1 MAELLARGY
10 ITIAAVS
17 DGYSLSLTAAS
28 VSIPANHDGSNPDLE
43 YAETTVTLQKGNDA
57 VAFDVVNVI
66 PSSDG
71 IRYTYKNAGECAWR
85 VAIIGLDSSI
95 SSGYLDIQVRTKDGK
110 FESSIKFS
118 FSVVKNT
125 VGVDWIEEWDGT
137 HNQIGENYV
146 VTPKLFAGHK
156 SNDGKITGVYL
167 GKLKGFIGEVFPFT
181 LADAEE
187 GIYGYRDNKIV
198 FYINN
203 YGAKIG
209 GWDITPGSIQCE
221 DGTLTIKSEGTIS
234 SQSDDKTHWSLN
246 KDGSASFANG
256 KVLMNAD
263 GSASFEG
270 KITAASGSIAG
281 WAINN
286 DSLFKGGLS
295 LNTKNRFFA
304 IANTVEDLTS
314 GSLQLDKVKTV
325 GGVAMF
331 YTSDA
336 DYGFIAYKGDK
347 LMFSVGTNNNIA
359 GWTFDENSIYIGEKN
374 NNVDQYT
381 SDADSLTIGTNGM
394 RGKSWYINTNGS
406 ASFSSGYAKF
416 KEKSGSIG
424 SWNFDSDS
432 FYTGTKNNVS
442 GQFTNNTSSITLGP
456 KGLRGYKWRLDTDG
470 AGALAGGNIKWD
482 AAGNV
487 TFGASVVLN
496 WSTGINEAK
505 DAAKTA
511 NDNAGAAQTSANNAQ
526 ASANNAMIAA
536 KNAQSTANSA
546 TSSASTANKNAI
558 TAQDKANYNAKYSE
572 MLSMETFGQMLYRD
586 PEFTDAVSETDSTKY
601 NYNGTRL
608 YLEWNQK
615 NSSGTVTDTNV
626 TRSMYTDST
635 APNSTH
641 KVMRFV
647 DSKWYSPDDH
657 RLCGFFFANQTR
669 ANAKFMVRIVAKI
682 PTGWQINNYHNA
694 YGNGGTTEW
703 LTSQKGT
710 GQYETYICVV
720 KCGSSGTFST
730 INHFALTAV
739 NPTVSKNNDTDR
751 AIRVHN
757 VDSKGNTLNTY
768 VTYANVNWY
777 VAYCTVFDGTS
788 SDKSTTKIDKNG
800 IYTGTLSADQIIT
813 GTLAAGLLAAGC
825 ITSEKLAANSVTA
838 GKIKAGCIT
847 SDLLNADS
855 IKSNIINTSYI
866 NGLTLTFDK
875 GTIGGWSIGSNSIS
889 KNSVTLGSDGT
900 ISNGSYWSLKKDGS
914 GTLAKGNISWTNEG
928 TLSVVGKIN
937 ATSGNIGKWYILDG
951 VITSDSTGSATNYV
965 KLDSTNRKI
974 TLQTSGSSY
983 NDGNYDY
990 VLNSDFGAILT
1001 LDGNNGIIKACAK
1014 NSPNY
1019 STATSYLSSNGVFSN
1034 IAGINGM
1041 PASSGYT
1048 QRGAIVGLG
1057 FANVNKNTW
1066 QINEDE
1072 TVVAGVYGRAIN
1084 SGTAAAYGG
1093 FFYQL
1098 KACGLTTSV
1107 YYFTDSNDGKQLS
1120 LDKTTVI
1127 GLINSK
1133 KTNTIYLP
1141 KNAHEGQEV
1150 EIIQMGAGV
1159 TRIDTNDGTH
1169 IYDDTSENEY
1179 YDCPEGWVTIC
1190 KRVRYAINNVTYDIW
1205 AVHQY
1210 KFK

>member
-66 PSSDG
+66 PSADG
-71 IRYTYKNAGECAWR
+71 IQYTYKNAGECAWK
-85 VAIIGLDSSI
+85 VAIIGLSSSI

-110 FESSIKFS
+110 YESSVKFS

-156 SNDGKITGVYL
+156 SSDGKITGVYL

-221 DGTLTIKSEGTIS
+221 DGTLTIKSEGAIS
-234 SQSDDKTHWSLN
+234 SQSDGKTHWSLN

-256 KVLMNAD
+256 KVAMDAAGN
-263 GSASFEG
+263 ASFEG

-281 WAINN
+281 WSIDKN
-286 DSLFKGGLS
+286 SLFKGGLS
-295 LNTKNRFFA
+295 LNVEKKFFA
-304 IANTVEDLTS
+304 IAHTVDDLTS
-314 GSLQLDKVKTV
+314 GSLQLDKVKSV

-347 LMFSVGTNNNIA
+347 LMFSVGTKNNIA
-359 GWTFDENSIYIGEKN
+359 GWNFDENSIYIGTKN

-381 SDADSLTIGTNGM
+381 NDTNSLTIGTNGM
-394 RGKSWYINTNGS
+394 RGKSWFINMNGS
-406 ASFSSGYAKF
+406 VSFSSGYATF
-416 KEKSGSIG
+416 KEKGGAIG
-424 SWNFDSDS
+424 KWNFDSEV
-432 FYTGTKNNVS
+432 FYIGTKNDVS
-442 GQFTNNTSSITLGP
+442 DQFTSNSSSITLGP
-456 KGLRGYKWRLDTDG
+456 KGLRGYKWRLEGNG
-470 AGALAGGNIKWD
+470 AGAFCGGFVSFNSDGSGSLANGNISWD
-482 AAGNV
+482 KSGNV
-487 TFGASVVLN
+487 SFSDAVKLT
-496 WSTGINEAK
+496 WQTGINNVSKQYK
-505 DAAKTA
+505 DLMGTYLTHIGYDGIYTGTLAADKIAAGTISACTIQNAAKSPTWKLNSDGSGSLA
-511 NDNAGAAQTSANNAQ
+511 NGSISWDKSGSITFTNAVVLAWSKPYIDDANTSAT
-526 ASANNAMIAA
+526 AA
-536 KNAQSTANSA
+536 KNAA
-546 TSSASTANKNAI
+546 SSASSSASSASSSASSASSAASSASSAASSSAASKKAAEEAAAKAAAVGADVDKKYANLI
-558 TAQDKANYNAKYSE
+558 
-572 MLSMETFGQMLYRD
+572 G
-586 PEFTDAVSETDSTKY
+586 
-601 NYNGTRL
+601 
-608 YLEWNQK
+608 
-615 NSSGTVTDTNV
+615 
-626 TRSMYTDST
+626 
-635 APNSTH
+635 
-641 KVMRFV
+641 
-647 DSKWYSPDDH
+647 SK
-657 RLCGFFFANQTR
+657 F
-669 ANAKFMVRIVAKI
+669 
-682 PTGWQINNYHNA
+682 
-694 YGNGGTTEW
+694 
-703 LTSQKGT
+703 
-710 GQYETYICVV
+710 TYID
-720 KCGSSGTFST
+720 
-730 INHFALTAV
+730 A
-739 NPTVSKNNDTDR
+739 
-751 AIRVHN
+751 
-757 VDSKGNTLNTY
+757 
-768 VTYANVNWY
+768 
-777 VAYCTVFDGTS
+777 
-788 SDKSTTKIDKNG
+788 NG
-800 IYTGTLSADQIIT
+800 IYTGTLVADQVS
-813 GTLAAGLLAAGC
+813 GLAC
-825 ITSEKLAANSVTA
+825 
-838 GKIKAGCIT
+838 
-847 SDLLNADS
+847 
-855 IKSNIINTSYI
+855 
-866 NGLTLTFDK
+866 TFVK
-875 GTIGGWSIGSNSIS
+875 GSIGGWNIGNNSIS

-900 ISNGSYWSLKKDGS
+900 ISNGSYWSLKNDGS
-914 GTLAKGNISWTNEG
+914 GSLAKGNISWTNNG
-928 TLSVVGKIN
+928 TLSVQGNIN
-937 ATSGNIGKWYILDG
+937 ATSGSIGKWYILNG
-951 VITSDSTGSATNYV
+951 VITSDNTGAATNFV
-965 KLDSTNRKI
+965 KLDSANRKI
-974 TLQTSGSSY
+974 TIQTTGSSY
-983 NDGNYDY
+983 NDGSYDY
-990 VLNSDFGAILT
+990 MLNSGFGAVLT
-1001 LDGNNGIIKACAK
+1001 LDGSNGIIQACAK
-1014 NSPNY
+1014 NSPTY
-1019 STATSYLSSNGVFSN
+1019 STATSYLSSNGIFSN

-1048 QRGAIVGLG
+1048 QRGAVVGLG
-1057 FANVNKNTW
+1057 FANVNKNAW
-1066 QINEDE
+1066 SMDADE
-1072 TVVAGVYGRAIN
+1072 VVVAGVYGRASN

-1107 YYFTDSNDGKQLS
+1107 FYFTDSKSGTQLP

-1133 KTNTIYLP
+1133 KTYTLYLP

-1150 EIIQMGAGV
+1150 EIIQMGAGC

-1190 KRVRYAINNVTYDIW
+1190 KRVRYAINNVNYDIW

>member
-66 PSSDG
+66 PSADG
-71 IRYTYKNAGECAWR
+71 IQYTYKNAGECAWK
-85 VAIIGLDSSI
+85 VAIIGLSSSI

-110 FESSIKFS
+110 YESSVKFS

-156 SNDGKITGVYL
+156 SSDGKITGVYL

-234 SQSDDKTHWSLN
+234 SQSDGKTHWSLN

-256 KVLMNAD
+256 KVAMDAAGN
-263 GSASFEG
+263 ASFEG

-281 WAINN
+281 WSINKN
-286 DSLFKGGLS
+286 SLFKGGLS
-295 LNTKNRFFA
+295 LNVEKKFFA
-304 IANTVEDLTS
+304 IAHTVDDLTS
-314 GSLQLDKVKTV
+314 GSLQLDKVKSV

-359 GWTFDENSIYIGEKN
+359 GWNFDENSIYIGTKN

-381 SDADSLTIGTNGM
+381 NDTNSLTIGTNGM
-394 RGKSWYINTNGS
+394 RGKSWFINMNGS
-406 ASFSSGYAKF
+406 VSFSSGYATF
-416 KEKSGSIG
+416 KEKSGAIG
-424 SWNFDSDS
+424 KWNFDSEV
-432 FYTGTKNNVS
+432 FYIGTKNDVS
-442 GQFTNNTSSITLGP
+442 GQFTSNSSSITLGP
-456 KGLRGYKWRLDTDG
+456 KGLRGYKWRLEGNG
-470 AGALAGGNIKWD
+470 AGAFCGGFVSFNSDGSGSLANGNISWD
-482 AAGNV
+482 KSGNVSFSDAVKLTWQTEINNVSKQYKDLMGTYLTHIDSDGIYTGTLAADKIAAGTISACTIQNAAKSPTWKLYSDGSGSLANGSISWDKSGSI
-487 TFGASVVLN
+487 TFTNAVVLA
-496 WSTGINEAK
+496 WSKPYID
-505 DAAKTA
+505 DA
-511 NDNAGAAQTSANNAQ
+511 NTSAT
-526 ASANNAMIAA
+526 AA
-536 KNAQSTANSA
+536 KNAA
-546 TSSASTANKNAI
+546 SSASSSASSAASSASSASSAASSASSAASSSAASKKAAEEAAAKAAAVGADVDKKYANLI
-558 TAQDKANYNAKYSE
+558 
-572 MLSMETFGQMLYRD
+572 G
-586 PEFTDAVSETDSTKY
+586 
-601 NYNGTRL
+601 
-608 YLEWNQK
+608 
-615 NSSGTVTDTNV
+615 
-626 TRSMYTDST
+626 
-635 APNSTH
+635 
-641 KVMRFV
+641 
-647 DSKWYSPDDH
+647 SK
-657 RLCGFFFANQTR
+657 F
-669 ANAKFMVRIVAKI
+669 
-682 PTGWQINNYHNA
+682 
-694 YGNGGTTEW
+694 
-703 LTSQKGT
+703 
-710 GQYETYICVV
+710 TYID
-720 KCGSSGTFST
+720 
-730 INHFALTAV
+730 A
-739 NPTVSKNNDTDR
+739 
-751 AIRVHN
+751 
-757 VDSKGNTLNTY
+757 
-768 VTYANVNWY
+768 
-777 VAYCTVFDGTS
+777 
-788 SDKSTTKIDKNG
+788 NG
-800 IYTGTLSADQIIT
+800 IYTGTLVADQVS
-813 GTLAAGLLAAGC
+813 GLAC
-825 ITSEKLAANSVTA
+825 
-838 GKIKAGCIT
+838 
-847 SDLLNADS
+847 
-855 IKSNIINTSYI
+855 
-866 NGLTLTFDK
+866 TFVK
-875 GTIGGWSIGSNSIS
+875 GSIGGWNIGSNSIS

-900 ISNGSYWSLKKDGS
+900 ISNGSYWSLKNDGS
-914 GTLAKGNISWTNEG
+914 GSLAKGNISWTNNG
-928 TLSVVGKIN
+928 TLSVQGNIN
-937 ATSGNIGKWYILDG
+937 ATSGSIGKWYILNG
-951 VITSDSTGSATNYV
+951 VITSDNTGAATNFV
-965 KLDSTNRKI
+965 KLDSANRKI
-974 TLQTSGSSY
+974 TIQTTGSSY
-983 NDGNYDY
+983 NDGSYDY
-990 VLNSDFGAILT
+990 MLNSGFGAVLT
-1001 LDGNNGIIKACAK
+1001 LDGSNGIIQACAK
-1014 NSPNY
+1014 NSPTY
-1019 STATSYLSSNGVFSN
+1019 STATSYLSSNGIFSN

-1048 QRGAIVGLG
+1048 QRGAVVGLG
-1057 FANVNKNTW
+1057 FANVNKNAW
-1066 QINEDE
+1066 SMDADE
-1072 TVVAGVYGRAIN
+1072 VVVAGVYGRASN

-1107 YYFTDSNDGKQLS
+1107 FYFTDSKSGTQLPI
-1120 LDKTTVI
+1120 DKTTVI

-1133 KTNTIYLP
+1133 KTYTLYLP

-1150 EIIQMGAGV
+1150 EIIQMGAGC

-1190 KRVRYAINNVTYDIW
+1190 KRVRYAINNVNYDIW

>member
-57 VAFDVVNVI
+57 VAFDVTNVI

-95 SSGYLDIQVRTKDGK
+95 SSGYLDIQVRTRDGK
-110 FESSIKFS
+110 YESSIKFN

-156 SNDGKITGVYL
+156 SSDGKITGVYL

-209 GWDITPGSIQCE
+209 GWDITPDSIQCE
-221 DGTLTIKSEGTIS
+221 DGTLTIKSEGAIS
-234 SQSDDKTHWSLN
+234 SQSDGKTHWSLN
-246 KDGSASFANG
+246 KDGSALFANG
-256 KVLMNAD
+256 KVTMDAAGN
-263 GSASFEG
+263 ASFEG
-270 KITAASGSIAG
+270 KITAASGNIAE
-281 WAINN
+281 WTI
-286 DSLFKGGLS
+286 DKSSLFKNGLS
-295 LNTKNRFFA
+295 LNATKKFFA
-304 IANTVEDLTS
+304 IANTVDNLES
-314 GSLQLDKVKTV
+314 GDVQLGKVKEV

-347 LMFSVGTNNNIA
+347 LMFSAGKTNTIA
-359 GWTFDENSIYIGEKN
+359 GWSFDENSLYIGTKN
-374 NNVDQYT
+374 NNADQYT
-381 SDADSLTIGTNGM
+381 NDANSLTIGTNGM

-406 ASFSSGYAKF
+406 ASFSSGYVSF

-424 SWNFDSDS
+424 KWNFDSDS
-432 FYTGTKNNVS
+432 FYIGTKNNVS
-442 GQFTNNTSSITLGP
+442 SQFTNSVGSITLGP
-456 KGLRGYKWRLDTDG
+456 QGLRGYKWRLDANG
-470 AGALAGGNIKWD
+470 AGALAGGNILWD
-482 AAGNV
+482 SFGNV
-487 TFGASVVLN
+487 TFGANVVLN

-505 DAAKTA
+505 DAASTA
-511 NDNAGAAQTSANNAQ
+511 QDAADKAQTSANNAQ
-526 ASANNAMIAA
+526 NAAD
-536 KNAQSTANSA
+536 NAQNTANSA
-546 TSSASTANKNAI
+546 NSNANAQGAAAKELALAMAFGKMLHRDPTFVNGYNDISVYNNLGNGNVTLKRVTNTADITIPNDNRTYIEISNTGSASPNIGGFTFS
-558 TAQDKANYNAKYSE
+558 DKANYRKII
-572 MLSMETFGQMLYRD
+572 
-586 PEFTDAVSETDSTKY
+586 V
-601 NYNGTRL
+601 
-608 YLEWNQK
+608 
-615 NSSGTVTDTNV
+615 
-626 TRSMYTDST
+626 
-635 APNSTH
+635 
-641 KVMRFV
+641 
-647 DSKWYSPDDH
+647 
-657 RLCGFFFANQTR
+657 
-669 ANAKFMVRIVAKI
+669 VRIIAKI
-682 PTGWQINNYHNA
+682 PSGRNIEFASNG
-694 YGNGGTTEW
+694 YGNGGSFTW
-703 LTSQKGT
+703 LTSTAGT
-710 GQYETYICVV
+710 GDWAEYVG
-720 KCGSSGTFST
+720 KLRCGT
-730 INHFALTAV
+730 
-739 NPTVSKNNDTDR
+739 
-751 AIRVHN
+751 
-757 VDSKGNTLNTY
+757 
-768 VTYANVNWY
+768 
-777 VAYCTVFDGTS
+777 GTS
-788 SDKSTTKIDKNG
+788 SNFSTTNYFSITGAAGTASSPVKWYLAYATTFDITSSERYTTTIDANG
-800 IYTGTLSADQIIT
+800 IYTSTLNANQITAGTISADRIASGSIT
-813 GTLAAGLLAAGC
+813 TDKLDAGSVTASKIAAGC
-825 ITSEKLAANSVTA
+825 ITSDKLDAGSV
-838 GKIKAGCIT
+838 KA
-847 SDLLNADS
+847 
-855 IKSNIINTSYI
+855 NIINASYI

-914 GTLAKGNISWTNEG
+914 GTLAKGNISWTNDG
-928 TLSVVGKIN
+928 TLSVEGKIN

-951 VITSDSTGSATNYV
+951 VITSDNTGSATNYV

-974 TLQTSGSSY
+974 ILQTSGSSY
-983 NDGNYDY
+983 NDGSYDY
-990 VLNSDFGAILT
+990 VLNSGFGAVLT
-1001 LDGNNGIIKACAK
+1001 LDGNNGIIEACAK
-1014 NSPNY
+1014 NSPSY
-1019 STATSYLSSNGVFSN
+1019 STATSYLSSNGIFSN

-1048 QRGAIVGLG
+1048 QRGAVVGLG

-1072 TVVAGVYGRAIN
+1072 TVVAGVYGRASN

-1107 YYFTDSNDGKQLS
+1107 YYFTDSNNGVQLS